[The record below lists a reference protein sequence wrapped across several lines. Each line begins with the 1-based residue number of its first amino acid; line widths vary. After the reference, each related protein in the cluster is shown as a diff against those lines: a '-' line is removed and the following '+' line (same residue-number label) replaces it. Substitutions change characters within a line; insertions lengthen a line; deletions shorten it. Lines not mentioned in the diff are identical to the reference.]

1 MDILKELFGTCDEP
15 RGIPEDGA
23 RWAAYATIIGT
34 SGDTSS
40 PGLPC
45 VLDGFFFYYF
55 NFLTLPLRGSPQM
68 VSDEG
73 LKLQVKTPSDY
84 TYSLFWAELSRL
96 LGEKNP
102 CCYSGAGI

>member
-45 VLDGFFFYYF
+45 VLDVFF
-55 NFLTLPLRGSPQM
+55 L
-68 VSDEG
+68 
-73 LKLQVKTPSDY
+73 
-84 TYSLFWAELSRL
+84 LF
-96 LGEKNP
+96 
-102 CCYSGAGI
+102 